1 MRMEI
6 TTRGNTCQ
14 AIYKVFPFDS
24 EILKDNPMHVYQVI
38 VIRTFITILLLNKD
52 FKVTNDIVTKIK
64 KKDSIEQGSANYS
77 SQAKSVPL
85 LVL

>member
-52 FKVTNDIVTKIK
+52 FKVTNDIVTKK

>member
-24 EILKDNPMHVYQVI
+24 EILKDNPMNVYQVI

-52 FKVTNDIVTKIK
+52 FKVTNDIVTKK
-64 KKDSIEQGSANYS
+64 KKDSIEQGSATYS